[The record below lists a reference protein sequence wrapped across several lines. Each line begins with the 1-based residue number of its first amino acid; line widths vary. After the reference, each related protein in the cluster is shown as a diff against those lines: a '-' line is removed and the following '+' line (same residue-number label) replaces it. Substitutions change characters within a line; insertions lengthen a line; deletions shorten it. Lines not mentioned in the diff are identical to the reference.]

1 MCATGMRKMMLC
13 REVTYVARKLASIQ
27 VINKIE
33 SIPDADRIEL
43 AHVMGWQAIV
53 KKGDFKEG
61 DAVVFFEID
70 SLLPEEPAYEFLRK
84 NCYNSV
90 SKGFRI
96 KTAKMRGCLS
106 QGLIMPLSILDSKIG
121 DDFVLETEMDV
132 TQLLGVKKWERQPSY
147 GEGAKLKGHAR
158 GSLPSDIPKTD
169 EQRIQSCPQV
179 LQRHEGEEF
188 YVTEKLDGCLQYK
201 VMIKTDQGYIAI
213 GKIVNNKLPVRV
225 ASYNEVTGKC
235 EFRDITEYHKYPQRR
250 EIYHIGLA
258 HKGKGS
264 RVKFVSCTDNHKF
277 YSRSGD
283 WIQAKDLHVGDE
295 VAHFSSRITPEVKQV
310 LLGTLL
316 GDGTIIR
323 SGALNTIQFSHSVVQ
338 NDYFNYVCELLGD
351 LIASKR
357 EYRSGYGS
365 VIQRAS
371 TKSCLEVSQL
381 IDYITPKGKK
391 TVTREWCNM
400 ITPLGL
406 AIWYMDDGSLS
417 NRDEV
422 NQRPRIS
429 FATNGFSFDE
439 CQLLQEM
446 MSRFG
451 ITSKIATKPSYKGNV
466 IQVGSDDTEKFCE
479 LIAPFVCKAMKYKL
493 PIKYE
498 KTQCVYE
505 NASFDL
511 YDGIVYTKV
520 KEVKTGLLGHT
531 TDNFVYDLSIDDTHN
546 YFANGVLTHNTSMT
560 VFWDQQTGLHVCS
573 RNIDL
578 QPDFEHKYNKTAYW
592 DYAKRCNLEDV
603 VRQLGDTIVLQGELI
618 GPGIQRN
625 HYKLEETR
633 YRVFNMYDLENRRY
647 LEHDVMEDA
656 VRDFGL
662 GSEFLVPKLGYIELE
677 NDLQGILA
685 LSKGKSVYGDM
696 QREGIVCRG
705 VPEAR
710 DVQLGRLSFK
720 AINDDFLLQT
730 GE

>member
-13 REVTYVARKLASIQ
+13 REVIYVARKLASIQ

-53 KKGDFKEG
+53 KKGDFKAG

-158 GSLPSDIPKTD
+158 GSLPEEIPKTD
-169 EQRIQSCPQV
+169 ETRIQSAVSV
-179 LQRHEGEEF
+179 LSRHEGEEF
-188 YVTEKLDGCLQYK
+188 VVTEKLDG
-201 VMIKTDQGYIAI
+201 
-213 GKIVNNKLPVRV
+213 
-225 ASYNEVTGKC
+225 
-235 EFRDITEYHKYPQRR
+235 
-250 EIYHIGLA
+250 
-258 HKGKGS
+258 
-264 RVKFVSCTDNHKF
+264 
-277 YSRSGD
+277 
-283 WIQAKDLHVGDE
+283 
-295 VAHFSSRITPEVKQV
+295 
-310 LLGTLL
+310 
-316 GDGTIIR
+316 
-323 SGALNTIQFSHSVVQ
+323 
-338 NDYFNYVCELLGD
+338 
-351 LIASKR
+351 
-357 EYRSGYGS
+357 
-365 VIQRAS
+365 
-371 TKSCLEVSQL
+371 
-381 IDYITPKGKK
+381 
-391 TVTREWCNM
+391 
-400 ITPLGL
+400 
-406 AIWYMDDGSLS
+406 
-417 NRDEV
+417 
-422 NQRPRIS
+422 
-429 FATNGFSFDE
+429 
-439 CQLLQEM
+439 
-446 MSRFG
+446 
-451 ITSKIATKPSYKGNV
+451 
-466 IQVGSDDTEKFCE
+466 
-479 LIAPFVCKAMKYKL
+479 
-493 PIKYE
+493 
-498 KTQCVYE
+498 
-505 NASFDL
+505 
-511 YDGIVYTKV
+511 
-520 KEVKTGLLGHT
+520 
-531 TDNFVYDLSIDDTHN
+531 
-546 YFANGVLTHNTSMT
+546 TSMT

-573 RNIDL
+573 RNVDL

-592 DYAKRCNLEDV
+592 DYAKRCNLEEV
-603 VRQLGDTIVLQGELI
+603 VRQLGDIIVLQGELI